1 MTIRTTLALV
11 HSITITITVM
21 TVLTERVMP
30 LVAFLVILEN

>member
-1 MTIRTTLALV
+1 MTIRTTLTLV
-11 HSITITITVM
+11 HSITITVM